1 MTLTYSTLVY
11 MFIGCIFAQVISIP
25 FMPVE
30 NRTIEKSV
38 NALIWQATA
47 YISVAVVMWMESL

>member
-1 MTLTYSTLVY
+1 MTYSTLVY
-11 MFIGCIFAQVISIP
+11 MFMGCIFAQVISIP
-25 FMPVE
+25 FMPAE

-47 YISVAVVMWMESL
+47 YISIAVVMWMESL

>member
-11 MFIGCIFAQVISIP
+11 MFMGCIFAQVISIP
-25 FMPVE
+25 FTAE